1 LISVADA
8 LEESSAAAKNSGD
21 IDGKYEESSPEKKL
35 ADEDLATNWLSQRK
49 LMFLDMINMPHVY
62 KDSALNGSNMS
73 KSKMKKIKQDL
84 AILSN
89 SLPDGIFVRVDENHL
104 DLMKVMIIGPEDSPY
119 EKGCFLFDLY
129 LPDQYPQV
137 HPEMKY
143 LTTGHGTFYFNP
155 NLYQEGYICLSLL
168 GSWDGPAWDPL
179 SSTILQLVVSLQALV
194 FVPYP
199 LENEPGHE
207 GIGADS
213 DSLAYN
219 KGIHMATAKFAM
231 KEYITNPSDENVF
244 LPEIKAWLLSQRKKL
259 PELFAKLDEFD
270 KNVSDNCS
278 YFNYSSSLTEKTIKE
293 IADETF
299 MAELEKM
306 TFDVICS
313 KKE

>member
-1 LISVADA
+1 
-8 LEESSAAAKNSGD
+8 
-21 IDGKYEESSPEKKL
+21 
-35 ADEDLATNWLSQRK
+35 
-49 LMFLDMINMPHVY
+49 
-62 KDSALNGSNMS
+62 
-73 KSKMKKIKQDL
+73 
-84 AILSN
+84 
-89 SLPDGIFVRVDENHL
+89 
-104 DLMKVMIIGPEDSPY
+104 
-119 EKGCFLFDLY
+119 
-129 LPDQYPQV
+129 
-137 HPEMKY
+137 
-143 LTTGHGTFYFNP
+143 
-155 NLYQEGYICLSLL
+155 
-168 GSWDGPAWDPL
+168 
-179 SSTILQLVVSLQALV
+179 V

-278 YFNYSSSLTEKTIKE
+278 YFNYSSSMSEKTIKE